1 MIKKQVM
8 SFDNS
13 SESNFIFTGKCI
25 DNICIIKIPENKKYF
40 YNIHIKNIE
49 IIKKITGTFLYYCGE
64 EIIAKDFSI
73 DEKGLIDLYVYK
85 TNPFCFND
93 MYLNTGIVNGNA
105 KLECKFVFEGKFDT
119 DDEVVLQVTF
129 LEPSDPPT
137 CFNYKNLS
145 IILLK
150 NEGKTIIRYHKNTG
164 KINQY
169 LNIY

>member
-1 MIKKQVM
+1 MLTNIKQFKINTVRKTTNGGVNWLTITPPWNLDYFDV
-8 SFDNS
+8 SFLN
-13 SESNFIFTGKCI
+13 
-25 DNICIIKIPENKKYF
+25 
-40 YNIHIKNIE
+40 
-49 IIKKITGTFLYYCGE
+49 
-64 EIIAKDFSI
+64 
-73 DEKGLIDLYVYK
+73 
-85 TNPFCFND
+85 
-93 MYLNTGIVNGNA
+93 LNTGIVNGNA